1 MIAQLSGWHL
11 GGEDSSLKFLFLRKL
26 PHFRSQFTTEF
37 QVAQPLVQVS
47 PGDRHTETQL
57 STRELTQVI
66 KRKFS

>member
-1 MIAQLSGWHL
+1 M
-11 GGEDSSLKFLFLRKL
+11 KFLRKL
-26 PHFRSQFTTEF
+26 PHFRSQFMTEF

>member
-1 MIAQLSGWHL
+1 MIAQLSGRHL
-11 GGEDSSLKFLFLRKL
+11 GGEDSSLKFLRKL
-26 PHFRSQFTTEF
+26 PHFRSQFMTEF